1 MSLIA
6 ATSTALD
13 EAGAAEAPLGQPAP
27 TQSAEALFHEARR
40 RGHRRRAYY
49 AAVSITAL
57 GAALGAYAGLRAG
70 PSPSTPA
77 ALLARPLHLPALS
90 AGQSCPAT
98 HGAPI
103 ATSFFNGIAF
113 GGGPVGVMIANEGDL
128 RRGHVDLGGT
138 EAPGWYALQTL
149 WFSAP
154 GYQGPF
160 VVRGKR
166 LGASGVIEVRPGG
179 TGLVPGSGPLIV
191 PARPTANTQDGY
203 RTVPG
208 STWVRSPGCY
218 AWQVDGRDFSEVIVV
233 DAVPL

>member
-1 MSLIA
+1 MSLMS

-13 EAGAAEAPLGQPAP
+13 EAGTAEAALGQQAP
-27 TQSAEALFHEARR
+27 THSAEALFQEARR

-49 AAVSITAL
+49 AAISITVL
-57 GAALGAYAGLRAG
+57 GAAVGAYAALRAG
-70 PSPSTPA
+70 QSPSTPA

-98 HGAPI
+98 HGDPI
-103 ATSFFNGIAF
+103 ATSFFNGVAF
-113 GGGPVGVMIANEGDL
+113 GGGPVRVMIANEGDL
-128 RRGHVDLGGT
+128 RRGDVDLGGT
-138 EAPGWYALQTL
+138 GAPGWSALQTL

-160 VVRGKR
+160 VVRGRR
-166 LGASGVIEVRPGG
+166 LGASGVIEVRPGS

-191 PARPTANTQDGY
+191 PAGATANTQDGY

-208 STWVRSPGCY
+208 STWARSPGCY

-233 DAVPL
+233 DAVGL

>member
-49 AAVSITAL
+49 AAISITAL
-57 GAALGAYAGLRAG
+57 GAALGAYAALRAG

-90 AGQSCPAT
+90 AGQRCPAT
-98 HGAPI
+98 HGDPI
-103 ATSFFNGIAF
+103 ATSFFSGVAF
-113 GGGPVGVMIANEGDL
+113 GGGPVRVLIANEGDL
-128 RRGHVDLGGT
+128 RRGDVDLGGT
-138 EAPGWYALQTL
+138 GAPGWSALQTS
-149 WFSAP
+149 WFSTP

-166 LGASGVIEVRPGG
+166 LGTSGVIEVRPGG
-179 TGLVPGSGPLIV
+179 TGLVPVSGPLIV
-191 PARPTANTQDGY
+191 PAGPTMNTQDGY